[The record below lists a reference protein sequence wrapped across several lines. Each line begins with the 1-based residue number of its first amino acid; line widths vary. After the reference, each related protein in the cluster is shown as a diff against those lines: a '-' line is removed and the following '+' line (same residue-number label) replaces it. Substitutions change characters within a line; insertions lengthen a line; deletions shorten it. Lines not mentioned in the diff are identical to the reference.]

1 MKNTPK
7 GNRMHIALFGKV
19 NSGKSSL
26 LNALCKQDISIVSKQ
41 EGTTT
46 DPVYKTMEIHGVGP
60 VVWIDTA
67 GWNDTSDLGEK
78 RFEKSEEVLKQCDL
92 ALVLIHEKDEIL
104 KEQVEKIKKQNCPVL
119 YLLTKSDI
127 CENKEEL
134 INYIQNVCED
144 TPICISSKT
153 KEGFEQLLN
162 EIKKRKPIFEK
173 SSITGN
179 LCSEKDVVL
188 LVMPQDK
195 QAPQGRLILPQAQT
209 IRELLDKKCIGIT
222 TTLETFSDT
231 LSILNKEPDL
241 IICDSQVFKEVYK
254 LKPKNSKLTSFSVL
268 YANYKGD
275 LKVYLEGVKAIATL
289 NENSRVLIAEACTH
303 APLEEDIG
311 RVKIPAMLRKRA
323 GDKLQVDVVSGND
336 FPKDLSGYD
345 LIIHCGA
352 CMFNRAYVLNRIYSA
367 MEANVPI
374 TNYGITAAYLSGIL
388 EDVVFPGE

>member
-1 MKNTPK
+1 
-7 GNRMHIALFGKV
+7 MHIALFGKV